1 MRHCKERLN
10 RLRHERG
17 SMTVEL
23 VILMP
28 ALLLALF
35 IIIQTGL
42 WIHAREVAL
51 HAAAEGSAAASA
63 ESATDEAGYAAATAY
78 VAQVGALSG
87 TTVDVDRSTTVV
99 TVTVTG
105 QAPSVIP
112 GLPLPLVTQSSSS
125 AIEAW
130 STP

>member
-1 MRHCKERLN
+1 MRQLRERLD
-10 RLRHERG
+10 RLGPERG
-17 SMTVEL
+17 SMSLEL

-28 ALLLALF
+28 VLLLALF
-35 IIIQTGL
+35 TIIQAGL
-42 WIHAREVAL
+42 WINAREVAL

-63 ESATDEAGYAAATAY
+63 ENATDEAGYAAATAY

-87 TTVDVDRSTTVV
+87 TAVAVDRSATQV
-99 TVTVTG
+99 TVTVSG
-105 QAPSVIP
+105 QAPSIVP
-112 GLPLPLVTQSSSS
+112 GLPLPLVTQSSTS

>member
-1 MRHCKERLN
+1 MRNLRQ
-10 RLRHERG
+10 RLRRQQPERG

-35 IIIQTGL
+35 GIIQAGL

-63 ESATDEAGYAAATAY
+63 ENATNDQGAGAALAFLD
-78 VAQVGALSG
+78 QVGALSD
-87 TTVDVDRSTTVV
+87 TSVSVDRSASDV

-105 QAPSVIP
+105 QAPSILP
-112 GLPLPLVTQSSSS
+112 GVQLPLVTQSSTS
-125 AIEAW
+125 AIEQW
-130 STP
+130 IP